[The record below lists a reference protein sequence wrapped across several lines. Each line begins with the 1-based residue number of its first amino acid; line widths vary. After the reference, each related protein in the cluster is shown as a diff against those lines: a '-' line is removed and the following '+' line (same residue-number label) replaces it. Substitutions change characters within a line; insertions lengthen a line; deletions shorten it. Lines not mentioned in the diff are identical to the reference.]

1 MSHTF
6 ARRFA
11 IAALSLPLL
20 LAGCADDEPVP
31 KVQEPTAAP
40 TPVASTSAS
49 PAAPVEPTLPPEA
62 EGKGIEAAEAF
73 VRHYYAMV
81 DHARRTGDT
90 AALREAALPTCATCN
105 EVVNII
111 DRIRDRE
118 GSIEGGDQ
126 TVRRIELGQLRG
138 VPGAATFRGNAT
150 ITSTRQVITGYGDP
164 LVDGTYP
171 PGDIRVSVLVV
182 KGKQGWRFAEWF
194 VIS

>member
-73 VRHYYAMV
+73 VRHYFELVDYAQ
-81 DHARRTGDT
+81 ATGDV
-90 AALREAALPTCATCN
+90 AALN
-105 EVVNII
+105 
-111 DRIRDRE
+111 RISLDECDACRGGADAIRKIYRE
-118 GSIEGGDQ
+118 GG
-126 TVRRIELGQLRG
+126 
-138 VPGAATFRGNAT
+138 
-150 ITSTRQVITGYGDP
+150 VITGGEHSVEKAEVTGRRAIPGYGFIYYAN
-164 LVDGTYP
+164 V
-171 PGDIRVSVLVV
+171 RVSHTDQEIEGTKALDGDYGSGTNNLRFIVIRTTN
-182 KGKQGWRFAEWF
+182 WRVSKWYEL
-194 VIS
+194 